1 MGRNVPDDLI
11 RWKRGKRSRIR
22 SMMYYYWSHPIKS
35 AVSTQCLH
43 GKRLDPG
50 DDVEFPA
57 KRLPRSRAR
66 EPPAYHHTPACLI
79 ILVHSRINTLLTAAC
94 PRGRSRSVCSRNF
107 TLFLQKCKCSMC
119 RHLAHINVTRD
130 THVVLGFATSGE
142 ALNHCNSA
150 LSVVLVVKKQP
161 L

>member
-1 MGRNVPDDLI
+1 
-11 RWKRGKRSRIR
+11 
-22 SMMYYYWSHPIKS
+22 MYYYWSHPIKS

-94 PRGRSRSVCSRNF
+94 PRGQSRDICIRKF
-107 TLFLQKCKCSMC
+107 THFLYKFKTLDVTSPV
-119 RHLAHINVTRD
+119 HINVTGD
-130 THVVLGFATSGE
+130 THVVLGFVTSGE
-142 ALNHCNSA
+142 ALNHSNSA
-150 LSVVLVVKKQP
+150 LSVVLVVEKQS